1 MLKSWADGPTIVA
14 MYTPTSQ
21 LLLQRI
27 DRLTGELNPAVG
39 HAGGAQFAL
48 MLSMIYQAQQLVA
61 GERLADASEQGGAGL
76 YSHYTPELVGRLG
89 QALQAGQR
97 GELAM
102 LVSWLDTYPAR
113 ETMQH
118 AEEVER
124 DMPSTLAQSALLA
137 KRYGLLEE
145 IQQSQLSIAA

>member
-1 MLKSWADGPTIVA
+1 MPTIVA
-14 MYTPTSQ
+14 MNTPTSQ

-27 DRLTGELNPAVG
+27 DRLTGELNPAVSR
-39 HAGGAQFAL
+39 AGGAQFAL

-61 GERLADASEQGGAGL
+61 GERLADATEQGGAGL
-76 YSHYTPELVGRLG
+76 YSHYTPQLVGRLG

-113 ETMQH
+113 ETMLH

-124 DMPSTLAQSALLA
+124 EMPSSLAQSVLLA
-137 KRYGLLEE
+137 KRYGLLDE
-145 IQQSQLSIAA
+145 IRQSKHSIAA